1 MGRVRYELPVP
12 GLAKIAALGVGY
24 VNGRGND
31 GISIVCREVDK
42 RTGEIATY
50 LCKNNVSDA
59 DLFHVGIRAKVN
71 PELMYFAV
79 RTCVAEDQEQLEDLL
94 RFLKRKRLSARDTER
109 YGGVVRL

>member
-1 MGRVRYELPVP
+1 MGRVRDELPAP
-12 GLAKIAALGVGY
+12 GLAEIAALGVGA
-24 VNGRGND
+24 VNGLGND

-50 LCKNNVSDA
+50 LCKNNVSDT
-59 DLFHVGIRAKVN
+59 DLFLVGIRAKVN
-71 PELMYFAV
+71 PELMYFAI

-94 RFLKRKRLSARDTER
+94 RFLKRKRLSDRGIER